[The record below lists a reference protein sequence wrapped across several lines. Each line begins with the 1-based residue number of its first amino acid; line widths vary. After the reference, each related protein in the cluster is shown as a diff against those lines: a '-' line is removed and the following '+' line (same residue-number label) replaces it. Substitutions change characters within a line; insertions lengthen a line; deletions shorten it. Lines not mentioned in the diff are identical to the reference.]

1 MNTETKETLRRLRE
15 PLNLSH
21 LQNHVALEDRWV
33 PEVLGARE
41 VHTAP
46 SLLKT

>member
-1 MNTETKETLRRLRE
+1 MNTETKETLWRLRE
-15 PLNLSH
+15 PLNFFH
-21 LQNHVALEDRWV
+21 LHNQVALEDPWV

-41 VHTAP
+41 VHTAE